1 MNEKIL
7 TAKDISK
14 VFYTKKIKTTAVKNT
29 NFSVGKGEFISITGE
44 SGSGKS
50 TLLNVI
56 STIEKPTTGDI
67 FIDGENISSFNEIQ
81 LSYIRNRKIGFVF
94 QMFNLIGHLSV
105 IDNVAL
111 PYLYATGNKEDALK
125 KAAEI
130 LDEIDMGHRIDHY
143 PHQLSG
149 GQQQRVAIARALINN
164 PKIIFADEPTGNLD
178 VENSLIIM
186 RILERQVDTGCS
198 LILVTHDK
206 IIAQRAERIL
216 KIEGGELLNV

>member
-14 VFYTKKIKTTAVKNT
+14 VFYTKKIKTTAVKNA
-29 NFSVGKGEFISITGE
+29 NFSVGKGEFIGITGE

-67 FIDGENISSFNEIQ
+67 FIDGENISLFNEIQ

-111 PYLYATGNKEDALK
+111 PHLYATGNKKDAQK

-149 GQQQRVAIARALINN
+149 GQQQRVAIARALINS

-206 IIAQRAERIL
+206 MIAQRAERIL